1 MTKTVRA
8 AIAATFGV
16 VFLTLLFLAPSARP
30 VPASAAGDP
39 VETVIE
45 RDTAGGQFV
54 YVVFHALDRDGFCSP
69 PTGSVSLHPA
79 LGIPVEFI
87 IESGDG
93 VIIGTSAGPIA
104 AATSA
109 LAVPTFSTAVNA
121 DSAAPVRAFPPLV
134 TGMTDECQA
143 WVKVSQSIPGPL
155 RVLVTVTGDDGND
168 IRFIAD
174 LARTQSHQVTLNFR
188 WSLVTWRGA
197 DGVTPSDALKGS
209 GAAKGGS
216 DIASEVTA
224 IYAWDATTQSWRAY
238 FPAGS
243 GVPGANDLASLKSGE
258 ALWIAVRGPNAV
270 SWSIAAPAN

>member
-1 MTKTVRA
+1 M
-8 AIAATFGV
+8 FGV
-16 VFLTLLFLAPSARP
+16 PAVRP

-39 VETVIE
+39 VETVVE
-45 RDTAGGQFV
+45 RDTAGSQFV
-54 YVVFHALDRDGFCSP
+54 YVVFHTLDRGGFCNP

-79 LGIPVEFI
+79 LGIPVEFL
-87 IESGDG
+87 IETGDG
-93 VIIGTSAGPIA
+93 AIVETSAGPIA
-104 AATSA
+104 ATRSAT
-109 LAVPTFSTAVNA
+109 AVPTFSTALNA
-121 DSAAPVRAFPPLV
+121 ASASPVRAFPPLV
-134 TGMTDECQA
+134 KSVTDECQA

-155 RVLVTVTGDDGND
+155 RVLVTVTGADGYD

-174 LARTQSHQVTLNFR
+174 LARTQTYQVTLNFR

-197 DGVTPSDALKGS
+197 DGVAPTDALKGS

-216 DIASEVTA
+216 DIAGEVTA
-224 IYAWDATTQSWRAY
+224 IYAWDAAAQSWRAY

-243 GVPGANDLASLKSGE
+243 GVPGANDLVSLKSGE